1 MLKHDDGTRARGTLR
16 AATRRVAARGAVLA
30 RAAPAP
36 ALRPRVL
43 IVAEHASARFGGEPV
58 LPLHYFRVL
67 RARGIP
73 AWMIVHERT
82 REELR
87 ELFPADLERIR
98 FVRDSALHR
107 VLWGIGR
114 RLPAR
119 LRMVTCGV
127 ALRALTQLAA
137 RRLARRLVREEAI
150 DVVHQPIPV
159 SPREPSF
166 LHGLGA
172 PVVIG
177 PMNGGMEY
185 PEAFRSFE
193 GRATRTAVGIARLA
207 SGLANRI
214 APGKRRA
221 HALIVANERTR
232 RALPGGV
239 RGRVVE
245 LSENGVDLSLWS
257 RGAPAEAPVRTFVFL
272 GRLVDLKAVDV
283 LLEAFARIPRRVP
296 VRLEIVGDGPMR
308 GAWEELAARLGLAER
323 VAFLGWIPQ
332 SAAAERLRA
341 ADGLLLPSLHEC
353 GGAVVLEAMAC
364 GVPVVATA
372 WGGPAEYLAG
382 DCGILVEP
390 SSRETLVAGFA
401 AAVERLATSREER
414 RRLGTNG
421 RRRAVEAYDWERKV
435 DRMLEIYSEA
445 VAAQR

>member
-1 MLKHDDGTRARGTLR
+1 LLKHDDGTRARGTLR
-16 AATRRVAARGAVLA
+16 AATRRVAARGAVLP
-30 RAAPAP
+30 RAVLAP

-98 FVRDSALHR
+98 FVPDSALHR

-272 GRLVDLKAVDV
+272 GRLVDLKASTCCSKPS
-283 LLEAFARIPRRVP
+283 R
-296 VRLEIVGDGPMR
+296 GSR
-308 GAWEELAARLGLAER
+308 GACRCASRSSAKARCAAPGRSSPRASASPSASRSWAGSRRAR
-323 VAFLGWIPQ
+323 RRSGCARPTVSSCRAST
-332 SAAAERLRA
+332 SAAEPWCSRRWRA
-341 ADGLLLPSLHEC
+341 ASRSWRRP
-353 GGAVVLEAMAC
+353 GA
-364 GVPVVATA
+364 GPPNTWPGTA
-372 WGGPAEYLAG
+372 ASSWSPRPAKR
-382 DCGILVEP
+382 
-390 SSRETLVAGFA
+390 SSRASRPRSSAWRPLARSAG
-401 AAVERLATSREER
+401 VW
-414 RRLGTNG
+414 G
-421 RRRAVEAYDWERKV
+421 RTGGGRAVEAYDWERKV